1 MLSLGKNGNKEVHGA
16 ATKTTSQFI
25 GSLWSPAAWKIPTWL
40 QTHNYLLVG
49 TDYEMCNTKWKRRLF
64 AFMSKL
70 KCAGFGRKAQLLL

>member
-1 MLSLGKNGNKEVHGA
+1 MVAGGCLLSLGKNGNKEVHGA

-49 TDYEMCNTKWKRRLF
+49 TDTM
-64 AFMSKL
+64 
-70 KCAGFGRKAQLLL
+70 KCATQSGNGDCLPLCQS